1 MAAHYRDDLLHGK
14 DHPDTHASANRWRHE
29 ESTAFA
35 RHAATAPRE
44 ADERHESGELAD
56 FLKTSR
62 VQGKGSPGTHTPI
75 MVAGNAQHG
84 ELEAARREEEES
96 ERRDAAN
103 GVKRGGAGSVVKCGP
118 LLNYRRMEDEVWF
131 GSVLIVVDTQTVRE
145 DSVPELRLK
154 VLGSRQATQNGNGTG
169 TTTGNENANGHEAA
183 HEVINGVE
191 SSENR
196 NPAQASNDN
205 VPINGEQ
212 SNAPNNSDEIKIRGV
227 KLYADIT
234 NTFWRFHIQ
243 VQMQQEEIQC
253 EYTIP
258 GLAFAEGGKTDRQNF
273 FIPAVSESM
282 RIMFH
287 SCNGFSV
294 GTDEAAFSGPCL
306 WRDVARQHSETPF
319 HVMWEDLSFVGWLG
333 GGDQI
338 YNDGIRVHGPLR
350 PWTDIGNPKKR
361 RDYPFP
367 EKLRRDCDEYYVKN
381 YLRWYSTEPFAAM
394 NGKIPQVNLWDD
406 HDIIDGFGSYVDEF
420 MRCSVFRGIGGVAH
434 KYYLLFQHHIAPPPS
449 TFTTDAPETMSING
463 GGIDPRQVENTYV
476 LENDIPDAG
485 YIIGDSPGPYVAERS
500 RSIYARLG
508 ARIAFFGIDART
520 ERTRHQVNYPE
531 TYTKI
536 FDRLRA
542 ELTAAKESPNSI
554 QHLVVLLGIPIAYPR
569 LTWLE
574 NIFSSPLMGPLKFMN
589 KRFGF
594 GGSFFN
600 HFDGSVDLLDDLDD
614 HYTAHTHKK
623 ERHYLVAQLQS
634 LASQFSVRVTILG
647 GDVHLAAVGRFY
659 SNPNLKIPISKD
671 FRYMANIISS
681 AIVNKP
687 PPQAV
692 ANLLARRNKIHHL
705 DKETDETLLNFFERD
720 PGDERKSAKSNTV
733 TMPSR
738 NWAVLTENSRSSASS
753 SIPPPSNTTATHN
766 TEGTSAEIGPYDLE
780 ANELPKD
787 GHAPLHKG
795 EKGAG
800 SSHKA
805 ATAEQHGKSGD
816 GSLDVMVRVEI
827 NQHDQEG
834 RTRGYGMS
842 IPLLRY
848 EGEPLV
854 VDEGRKSWAGS
865 RRSLKGKKSRSTV
878 GGATGTGTGERGGS
892 RGGSAG
898 GRAGSAGEG
907 N

>member
-1 MAAHYRDDLLHGK
+1 MADHHREEVVHGN
-14 DHPDTHASANRWRHE
+14 DPPNTHASANRWRHH
-29 ESTAFA
+29 ESSAFA
-35 RHAATAPRE
+35 KHAYNASRE
-44 ADERHESGELAD
+44 AEERNARADLAN
-56 FLKTSR
+56 FSNKSR
-62 VQGKGSPGTHTPI
+62 VEGRGLPGPHAPV
-75 MVAGNAQHG
+75 MLSGNAQNG
-84 ELEAARREEEES
+84 ELEAARREQEELEH
-96 ERRDAAN
+96 EDAVN
-103 GVKRGGAGSVVKCGP
+103 GVQRGGAGASVKCGP
-118 LLNYRRMEDEVWF
+118 LLNYRRMENEVWY
-131 GSVLIVVDTQTVRE
+131 GSVLIVVDSQTARE
-145 DSVPELRLK
+145 DSVPELRLRI
-154 VLGSRQATQNGNGTG
+154 LGSRQATQYGNGIG
-169 TTTGNENANGHEAA
+169 VAAGNGHA
-183 HEVINGVE
+183 HGVINGVDY
-191 SSENR
+191 SENQ
-196 NPAQASNDN
+196 NPTQASNGN
-205 VPINGEQ
+205 TTTHGGQFNAF
-212 SNAPNNSDEIKIRGV
+212 SNSEEIKIRGV
-227 KLYADIT
+227 KLYSDVA

-243 VQMQQEEIQC
+243 VPMQQEEIQC

-258 GLAFAEGGKTDRQNF
+258 GLSFAEGGKTDRQNF
-273 FIPAVSESM
+273 FIPAVTESM

-294 GTDEAAFSGPCL
+294 GTDEDAYSGACL
-306 WRDVARQHSETPF
+306 WRDVARQHEVSPF
-319 HVMWEDLSFVGWLG
+319 HVMLG

-338 YNDGIRVHGPLR
+338 YNDGIRVSGPLR

-361 RDYPFP
+361 REYPFP
-367 EKLRRDCDEYYVKN
+367 EDLRKDCDSYYVKN
-381 YLRWYSTEPFAAM
+381 YIRWYSTEPFAAM

-449 TFTTDAPETMSING
+449 TFTTDAPQTTSTDG
-463 GGIDPRQVENTYV
+463 VGVDPRQIENTYV
-476 LENDIPDAG
+476 LENDIPDPS

-536 FDRLRA
+536 FNRLKA
-542 ELTAAKESPNSI
+542 ELTAAKASPSPI
-554 QHLVVLLGIPIAYPR
+554 QHLIVLLGIPIAYPR

-623 ERHYLVAQLQS
+623 ERHYLIAQLQS
-634 LASQFSVRVTILG
+634 LASQFSVRITILG

-659 SNPNLKIPISKD
+659 SNPSLQVPVSQD

-692 ANLLARRNKIHHL
+692 ANLLAKRNKIHHL
-705 DKETDETLLNFFERD
+705 DKVTDETLLSFFDRD
-720 PGDERKSAKSNTV
+720 PGEEKKSSKSNTV

-738 NWAVLTENSRSSASS
+738 NWAVLTENSRLTSSVPNPA
-753 SIPPPSNTTATHN
+753 NTAEVH
-766 TEGTSAEIGPYDLE
+766 AEIVGYDLDTKE
-780 ANELPKD
+780 IPKD

-795 EKGAG
+795 ERGAG
-800 SSHKA
+800 SEHKSA
-805 ATAEQHGKSGD
+805 QPEHHGKSGD
-816 GSLDVMVRVEI
+816 GSLDVVIRVEI
-827 NQHDQEG
+827 DQHDREG
-834 RTRGYGMS
+834 RTRGYGMTV
-842 IPLLRY
+842 PVLKY
-848 EGEPLV
+848 EGEALV

-865 RRSLKGKKSRSTV
+865 RRSLKGKRSRATV
-878 GGATGTGTGERGGS
+878 AGGEGERTASAGGDGVVGERG
-892 RGGSAG
+892 A
-898 GRAGSAGEG
+898 SAGEG